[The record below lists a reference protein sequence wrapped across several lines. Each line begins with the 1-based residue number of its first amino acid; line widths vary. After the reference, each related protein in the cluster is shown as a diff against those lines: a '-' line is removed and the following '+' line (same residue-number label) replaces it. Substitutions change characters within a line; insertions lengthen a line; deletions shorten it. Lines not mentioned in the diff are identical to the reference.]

1 MVLVGGP
8 AMVEAVRTTQS
19 TFGIWVIVAVAMI
32 SLAVWLVG
40 VYVADSYQT
49 RLSRQRRRVGA
60 PGPALTGADAAA
72 PAEASAASAA
82 SSSIPGQRREAGQAE
97 PEPASASASASASTS
112 ASASETGA
120 ARGKHA
126 RPGDYYAAAD
136 YYEAADYKAAEKPP
150 AGNPETSPRGVGEP
164 ATGSQADAPTR
175 PDLPAQAA
183 PTGRHAM
190 PTQRSGDSDPH
201 AMPTE
206 RSGDSDPHAMPTER
220 SGDSDRAE
228 RTYAGPE
235 ANREDDEDDE
245 DQR

>member
-49 RLSRQRRRVGA
+49 RLSRQRRRVGV
-60 PGPALTGADAAA
+60 PGPTLTGADAAA

-97 PEPASASASASASTS
+97 PEPASASASASTS

-190 PTQRSGDSDPH
+190 PTQRSGDSD
-201 AMPTE
+201 
-206 RSGDSDPHAMPTER
+206 
-220 SGDSDRAE
+220 RAE

-235 ANREDDEDDE
+235 ANREDDEDDQ

>member
-1 MVLVGGP
+1 
-8 AMVEAVRTTQS
+8 MVEAVRTTQS

-49 RLSRQRRRVGA
+49 RLSRQRPRRGVA
-60 PGPALTGADAAA
+60 GPVLTGTGAAEST
-72 PAEASAASAA
+72 EASAAAA
-82 SSSIPGQRREAGQAE
+82 SSLPGQRRDAGQPE
-97 PEPASASASASASTS
+97 PEPASASASASASES
-112 ASASETGA
+112 GA

-150 AGNPETSPRGVGEP
+150 VGNPETSPRGVGEP

-190 PTQRSGDSDPH
+190 PTQRSSDSDPQ
-201 AMPTE
+201 AMPTQ
-206 RSGDSDPHAMPTER
+206 RSSDSDRQAMPTQPGDDSGRNAMPTQR

-228 RTYAGPE
+228 RSYARPE
-235 ANREDDEDDE
+235 ANREDDEDDQE
-245 DQR
+245 QR